1 MEPPKHVEVHE
12 HLTST
17 WWIEDDGILCS
28 VSKKGAPDISR
39 EQSLEQLADLNRVTG
54 GKKMCMLL
62 EITYGKPSKREDRE
76 FIAAELAKVIKALA
90 LVSNSALGKMVANL
104 FFNLKPPSYPTK
116 MFTND
121 HDAREWLRQ
130 YL

>member
-1 MEPPKHVEVHE
+1 MQVPPGIEVHE

-17 WWIEDDGILCS
+17 WWIEPDGILCS
-28 VSKKGAPDISR
+28 VSKKNAPDISR
-39 EQSLEQLADLNRVTG
+39 EQSLAQLADLKRVTG

-62 EITYGKPSKREDRE
+62 EITYGRPAKREDRE
-76 FIAAELAKVIKALA
+76 FLAEELAKVIKALA

-104 FFNLKPPSYPTK
+104 FFNLKPPPYPTK
-116 MFTND
+116 MFTNELE
-121 HDAREWLRQ
+121 AREWLKQ